1 MFAAGLTDVEIELV
15 VDDVLSGESRAY
27 FNSLGRGF
35 EPVLD
40 TSAFATCDTA
50 PSARS
55 DRDDAAGSDPATVT
69 ERVAAEAR
77 GLVALAGHFPES
89 DALAGGTCVSGPSA
103 LCLGDR
109 FEVRASWRDA
119 AGNAAEAT
127 AAPLTTDTGTFWFFD
142 DANVELVIK
151 VLQACVL
158 NDRFWVFAGGLTD
171 VEVLLTLTDT
181 TSGAVREYRNPL
193 GQPYETVRDTSAF
206 ACP

>member
-1 MFAAGLTDVEIELV
+1 V
-15 VDDVLSGESRAY
+15 VDDVLSGDSRSY
-27 FNSLGRGF
+27 FNPLGRGF

-40 TSAFATCDTA
+40 TSAFATCNAA

-55 DRDDAAGSDPATVT
+55 DRTDAGGSGAPTFA
-69 ERVAAEAR
+69 EIAAAEAR

-89 DALAGGTCVSGPSA
+89 DALDGSACVPGERS
-103 LCLGDR
+103 LCLGGR
-109 FEVRASWRDA
+109 FEVRASWRDS

-127 AAPLTTDTGTFWFFD
+127 AVPLTSDTGTFWFFD
-142 DANVELVIK
+142 DANVELVVK

-181 TSGAVREYRNPL
+181 TTGAVREYRNTL